1 MRRAPP
7 GNHDIRREGNTM
19 VRALKWIC
27 IFMAA
32 GWLFAAES
40 AAESL
45 FGGRRIHLSNDDN
58 HIFRIGVTGTTAG
71 YNFFALVK
79 DANQQSI
86 SLGELGYWEQVPD
99 GPSFLNNYDLQMVVK
114 NRFAGNFQI
123 EFQYDKSLK
132 DIRYRILEGSV
143 SVTLATGEYYPTMVI
158 EKSAGAVA
166 SPVPPAAPDGPKR
179 FLFFD
184 FNSFDAD
191 LRKHYG
197 KVKRLLNNSDYFA
210 YFYYYESANYNSY
223 YFKTY
228 RDTAKLDT
236 EKMGLSLEDGTLA
249 YYQKV
254 LDNLKSR
261 HGDDFTGQI
270 ILVTR
275 FGKKF
280 ARDLKKYANDIGISR
295 DMVVTIWTY
304 EEVR

>member
-1 MRRAPP
+1 MWK
-7 GNHDIRREGNTM
+7 
-19 VRALKWIC
+19 ALKWIC
-27 IFMAA
+27 VFLAA
-32 GWLFAAES
+32 VGMFAAES
-40 AAESL
+40 GAESL
-45 FGGRRIHLSNDDN
+45 FKGRHIYLSNDDN

-79 DANQQSI
+79 DAKQESI
-86 SLGELGYWEQVPD
+86 SLGELGYWEMVADP
-99 GPSFLNNYDLQMVVK
+99 PSFLRNYDLQMTIK
-114 NRFAGNFQI
+114 NSFKGNFQI
-123 EFQYDKSLK
+123 EFEYDKRAK
-132 DIRYRILEGSV
+132 DIRYRVLEGP
-143 SVTLATGEYYPTMVI
+143 VTVKLDRGGYYPTLII
-158 EKSAGAVA
+158 EKAASAIGV
-166 SPVPPAAPDGPKR
+166 SEKTAPGRISKR

-191 LRKHYG
+191 LRKYYG
-197 KVKRLLNNSDYFA
+197 KVKRLLNNPDYIA

-261 HGDDFTGQI
+261 HGADFTGQV

-275 FGKKF
+275 FGKKY
-280 ARDLKKYANDIGISR
+280 ARALKKYARDMGVSK
-295 DMVVTIWTY
+295 DMVVTIWSY
-304 EEVR
+304 DEVQ